1 MEDEGERGVS
11 HVSNFQIRTVGTGA
25 IPYNRKHQL
34 SFGHY
39 GVFGALRS
47 STESLSKQL
56 DILVCRSTGRRG
68 LKAKDL
74 RTQGNSASVHEYKSP
89 GSTEGSGEPR

>member
-11 HVSNFQIRTVGTGA
+11 PVSHFQIRRVGTGA

-34 SFGHY
+34 SFGHH
-39 GVFGALRS
+39 GVLGALRS

-56 DILVCRSTGRRG
+56 DTLVCRSTGMPE
-68 LKAKDL
+68 LKAKGL

-89 GSTEGSGEPR
+89 GSTEGSGEPK